1 MIVGYNKTVNYG
13 GLFIWEGVF
22 FGVLF
27 ALLMA
32 TYVYMEYK
40 SSKEYNDDLLKRPL
54 SHEFNSTWVGN
65 LSNLIMKNSQKKD
78 KKNVYDYEYYIW
90 KNNGFVLTL
99 YLAWQDFYDGL
110 DALDLPIL
118 MSFDLTIYKDGIIKK
133 EVFQVYCDRDS
144 NTFDDKYYFSNYD
157 KRMSEQPII
166 RIGGKNVRHI

>member
-1 MIVGYNKTVNYG
+1 MIEGYNKIVNYG

-27 ALLMA
+27 ALLIA
-32 TYVYMEYK
+32 TYVYMTYK
-40 SSKEYNDDLLKRPL
+40 SSKKYNEDLLKRPL
-54 SHEFNSTWVGN
+54 SHEFNSAWVAN
-65 LSNLIMKNSQKKD
+65 LSNLVMKNSQIKD
-78 KKNVYDYEYYIW
+78 KKGVYEHYIW

-99 YLAWQDFYDGL
+99 YLSWQDFYDGL

-133 EVFQVYCDRDS
+133 EVFQVYSDKDGK
-144 NTFDDKYYFSNYD
+144 TFDDKYYFSNYD

-166 RIGGKNVRHI
+166 RIGGKDVRHI